1 MRLKKNMLLGAV
13 VTSLGLASNL
23 GHAAT
28 AIGVTTVSITS
39 AVNDWLQVSE
49 VFAFDTNFVPLVFS
63 NATSN
68 VALASFGT
76 SPLLA
81 INGNPTS
88 GGVNHQ
94 AYPNFYH
101 SSTNGPETLT
111 LTFSSAVNLGK
122 LSILGRQIS
131 DCGGLCAARD
141 NYSVTINGLTPTT
154 FNIDSSSGVAGSVTF
169 ASAVPEPGEWA
180 MMLSGLAAVAAI
192 AKRRRIV
199 KA

>member
-1 MRLKKNMLLGAV
+1 MQLKKNMLTSAFATGLILTTGA
-13 VTSLGLASNL
+13 
-23 GHAAT
+23 GHSAT

-63 NATSN
+63 NATSD
-68 VALASFGT
+68 VAPASWGT

-81 INGNPTS
+81 INGNLPS
-88 GGVNHQ
+88 PGVNHQ

-101 SSTNGPETLT
+101 SSTNGLETLT

-122 LSILGRQIS
+122 LAILGRQIS
-131 DCGGLCAARD
+131 DCNGLCAARD
-141 NYSVTINGLTPTT
+141 SYNVTIDGLTPTT
-154 FNIDSSSGVAGSVTF
+154 FNIDSTSGVAGSVTF